1 MRVLVVGATGC
12 IGRAV
17 VHALRSRGQTVIAAS
32 RSDASMPIDFAQPVT
47 PESWAAR
54 LTGARI
60 DAVIN
65 CVGILMPGRSQSF
78 ERVHAQGPIELFRG
92 AALAGVSRI
101 VQVSALG
108 VTEGGDDHPPYITSK
123 READRAL
130 AALSLTHAIVRP
142 SLVYGPGS
150 ASASLFATLA
160 SLPVISLP
168 GGGMQAVQPIHVYE
182 VAESIARWIEN
193 KQSTSGVFEL
203 AGPSA
208 ISYRDMLTAYR
219 NAMSLGAALWLPLP
233 MALMQLSARLAELLP
248 QTVFSRDTLR
258 LLERGNTS
266 RANAALALL
275 KRAPSPI
282 AVGLR
287 VTPPSPAID
296 LRVVL
301 SPAVSWLLR
310 TSIAAL
316 WLVTALISA
325 LLPQES
331 GVLNLLARCGFDG
344 DLGLAVLVAS
354 CSLNTLLGL
363 SILHCPGPWT
373 YAVQIGAVLG
383 YTLTAAFN
391 MPELAIDHCGPLL
404 KNLPLL
410 AMLMLLW
417 LGTPARLSVRAE
429 VSKPRASPSIPQG
442 DPSTSSGRAVVHP
455 SIPQGDPSTSSGRAV
470 VHPSIPQGDP
480 STSSGR
486 AVVHPSIPQG
496 DPSTSSGRAVV
507 HPSIPQ
513 GERIQIT

>member
-17 VHALRSRGQTVIAAS
+17 VHALRSRGQTVVAAS
-32 RSDASMPIDFAQPVT
+32 RGDAAMPIEFMQPVT
-47 PESWAAR
+47 PEAWAVR
-54 LTGARI
+54 LASARI

-65 CVGILMPGRSQSF
+65 CVGILMPSLSQSF

-92 AALAGVSRI
+92 AALAGVSRL

-108 VTEGGDDHPPYITSK
+108 VTESGDDHPPYITSK

-130 AALSLTHAIVRP
+130 AALPLTHAIVRP

-168 GGGMQAVQPIHVYE
+168 GGGTQRVQPIHVYE

-193 KQSTSGVFEL
+193 KESKSGVFEL
-203 AGPSA
+203 AGPKA
-208 ISYRDMLTAYR
+208 VTYREMLAAYRD
-219 NAMSLGAALWLPLP
+219 AMSLGAALWLPLP
-233 MALMQLSARLAELLP
+233 MVLMHAGAMLAEHLP
-248 QTVFSRDTLR
+248 QKVFSRDTLR

-266 RANAALALL
+266 RANAAPQLL
-275 KRAPSPI
+275 KREPSAM

-287 VTPPSPAID
+287 VTPPTPALD
-296 LRVVL
+296 LRVTL

-310 TSIAAL
+310 ASVAVL
-316 WLVTALISA
+316 WLITALISA
-325 LLPQES
+325 LLPHES

-344 DLGLAVLVAS
+344 DLGVAMLVAS

-363 SILHCPGPWT
+363 SILRQPGPWT

-391 MPELAIDHCGPLL
+391 MPELTIDHCGPLL

-417 LGTPARLSVRAE
+417 LATPAKALPQRDRALPASAVTVRRI
-429 VSKPRASPSIPQG
+429 S
-442 DPSTSSGRAVVHP
+442 AV
-455 SIPQGDPSTSSGRAV
+455 
-470 VHPSIPQGDP
+470 
-480 STSSGR
+480 
-486 AVVHPSIPQG
+486 
-496 DPSTSSGRAVV
+496 
-507 HPSIPQ
+507 
-513 GERIQIT
+513 